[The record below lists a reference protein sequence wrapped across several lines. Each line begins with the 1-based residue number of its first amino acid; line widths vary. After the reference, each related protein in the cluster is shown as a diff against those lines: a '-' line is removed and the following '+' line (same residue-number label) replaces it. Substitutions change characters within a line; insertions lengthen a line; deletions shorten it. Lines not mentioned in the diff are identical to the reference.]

1 MVYKRP
7 QEFDYGQN
15 RKNFMIFIERSTA
28 RLVVVVENACTSDIQ
43 REKDNNVKLSATVNP
58 PIL

>member
-15 RKNFMIFIERSTA
+15 RKNFMIFIERSIS
-28 RLVVVVENACTSDIQ
+28 RLVVVVENA
-43 REKDNNVKLSATVNP
+43 
-58 PIL
+58 